1 MKSFLS
7 IKRALIVLLGVSALI
22 MTGCDRLRTGFAWGA
37 SATGEGSQVTGVGLN
52 AYVPPAPTPI
62 PSYTEQLEK
71 GNAAK
76 VASQTYNVNNSI
88 LPDLPGRPVVRPST
102 TPAPTV
108 SVSVPAERAQ
118 ESRSSQP
125 AWYNGFLP

>member
-22 MTGCDRLRTGFAWGA
+22 MTGCDRLRTGFGWGV
-37 SATGEGSQVTGVGLN
+37 SATGEGQQVTGVGVN
-52 AYVPPAPTPI
+52 AYALPAPTPI
-62 PSYTEQLEK
+62 PSYSEQLEK
-71 GNAAK
+71 GNASQ
-76 VASQTYNVNNSI
+76 VANINNSI
-88 LPDLPGRPVVRPST
+88 LPDLPGRPVVRPSV